1 MVDREPVSDSMIDEE
16 LEETFP
22 ASDAPGHTVETGIR
36 IAPPPSP
43 RALVVDN
50 AAASRFEVTL
60 DGQVAYLRY
69 ERTATALTIVHTEVA
84 HERLFRVQSVGT
96 ERVAILPHGARRNLE
111 GPPLIER
118 EEPIVLTWGLLG
130 PGKGVELGVDAVAR
144 LRESGT
150 EMRYI
155 VAGEAR

>member
-69 ERTATALTIVHTEVA
+69 ERTATALTIVHTEVPLA
-84 HERLFRVQSVGT
+84 LRGHQIAALLVEAALDSARSNGLRV
-96 ERVAILPHGARRNLE
+96 VAVCPFAR
-111 GPPLIER
+111 
-118 EEPIVLTWGLLG
+118 
-130 PGKGVELGVDAVAR
+130 AY
-144 LRESGT
+144 LRKHS
-150 EMRYI
+150 RRQ
-155 VAGEAR
+155 A